1 MGFIWLGLSVCLLGL
16 LLLSI
21 FGLSGSA
28 NSILSLW
35 GYRIGLLLLLL
46 GLSLCVLLT

>member
-1 MGFIWLGLSVCLLGL
+1 MAFIWLGLSVFLLGL

-28 NSILSLW
+28 NSPFRLW

-46 GLSLCVLLT
+46 GLSVCVLLT